1 MKRDWDLIAKILQ
14 NIENE
19 TLDTMIN
26 NASSEEEDLI
36 YKHIELLLDCDYIRG
51 YKVDRTAHGILAVNG
66 EVRLTMSGYD
76 LKEVLLD
83 KNLFSKIKEKATSAG
98 VKLSWEFI
106 KGAIPF
112 VYKSIM

>member
-1 MKRDWDLIAKILQ
+1 MKRDWELIAKILQ

-19 TLDTMIN
+19 TLDAMID
-26 NASSEEEDLI
+26 NASKDDGDLI
-36 YKHIELLLDCDYIRG
+36 IKHLELLIDCDHVRG
-51 YKVDRTAHGILAVNG
+51 VEIKHSSGGLFYGLADP
-66 EVRLTMSGYD
+66 RLTMSGYD